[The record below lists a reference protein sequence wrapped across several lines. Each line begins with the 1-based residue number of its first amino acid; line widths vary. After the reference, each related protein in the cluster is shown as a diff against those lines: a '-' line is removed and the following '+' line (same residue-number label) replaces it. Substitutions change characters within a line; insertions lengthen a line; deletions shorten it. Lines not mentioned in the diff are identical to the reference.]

1 MGGVSMENNSKNI
14 YVGIIEGVLRG
25 FFMTLAILLIY
36 SVVVHFVQIDESI
49 TSLLIIVATLL
60 SVVYGSIYAAQKA
73 GKKGWLN
80 GLMVAL
86 IYFVIFYLVAL
97 ISQSREVMLSL
108 KDLARL
114 SICAFAGMLAGMLG
128 INMYK

>member
-1 MGGVSMENNSKNI
+1 MENNGKNI

-60 SVVYGSIYAAQKA
+60 SVVYGSIYASQKT
-73 GKKGWLN
+73 GRKGWLN
-80 GLMVAL
+80 GLMVAI

-97 ISQSREVMLSL
+97 ISQSREAMLTL

-114 SICAFAGMLAGMLG
+114 TICAFAGMLAGMLG

>member
-1 MGGVSMENNSKNI
+1 MENNGKNI

-60 SVVYGSIYAAQKA
+60 SVVYGSIYASQKT
-73 GKKGWLN
+73 GRKGWLN
-80 GLMVAL
+80 GLLVAL

-97 ISQSREVMLSL
+97 ISQSREAMLTL
-108 KDLARL
+108 KDLSRL
-114 SICAFAGMLAGMLG
+114 AICAFAGMLAGMLG

>member
-1 MGGVSMENNSKNI
+1 MEKRRKGI
-14 YVGIIEGVLRG
+14 YVNVIEGVLMG

-36 SVVVHFVQIDESI
+36 AVVVHFVQVNENI

-60 SVVYGSIYAAQKA
+60 SVVYGSIYASRKT

-86 IYFVIFYLVAL
+86 IYFIIFYLVAL
-97 ISQSREVMLSL
+97 VAQSRDAMLTL
-108 KDLARL
+108 RDLSRL
-114 SICAFAGMLAGMLG
+114 GLCIFVGILAGMLG
-128 INMYK
+128 INME

>member
-1 MGGVSMENNSKNI
+1 MENNSKNI

>member
-1 MGGVSMENNSKNI
+1 MENNGKNI
-14 YVGIIEGVLRG
+14 YAGIIEGVLRG

-60 SVVYGSIYAAQKA
+60 SVVYGSIYASQKT
-73 GKKGWLN
+73 GRKGWLN

-97 ISQSREVMLSL
+97 ISQSREAMLTL

-114 SICAFAGMLAGMLG
+114 AICAFAGMLAGMLG
-128 INMYK
+128 INLYK

>member
-1 MGGVSMENNSKNI
+1 MGGVFMEKRRKGL
-14 YVGIIEGVLRG
+14 YVNVIEGVLMG

-36 SVVVHFVQIDESI
+36 AVVAHFVQLDENI

-60 SVVYGSIYAAQKA
+60 SVVYGSVYASRKN

-86 IYFVIFYLVAL
+86 IYFVVFYLVAL
-97 ISQSREVMLSL
+97 VAQSRDAMLTI
-108 KDLARL
+108 KDLSRL
-114 SICAFAGMLAGMLG
+114 GLCVFVGILAGMLG
-128 INMYK
+128 INIE